1 MIPRALTV
9 LCVLA
14 TTAHAD
20 EFATSPAR
28 PGYQDSG
35 HVIDWKARDDAEA
48 AGVIVDGT
56 YAVDMFVAPQLRNG
70 TTLGGLFTAE
80 LDLDLAKLVVPGTGA
95 VHVSAFAIHGT
106 SPTDEL
112 MDIHGVSGNAAPEE
126 ARLFEAWLE
135 QPIGPF
141 SIRAGLI
148 AADQEFVYADPA
160 DTLLA
165 ATFGITTQFTLNIA
179 GPVYPVATP
188 GISARFEE
196 GRALLQ
202 LAVYDGTQTNTR
214 GLPTALGPE
223 TLMIAEATL
232 DRDLGI
238 GAWHHTERGDGIYVT
253 ADHQLDALV
262 AAFSRFGYAPDGPS
276 TLYLDAGLRI
286 GPGPLRSEDF
296 FCIGMA
302 FARGERGAETVL
314 ETSYEAQLR
323 WLTFQP
329 DLQLHMMRD
338 RTVGVL
344 AVRTTVAF

>member
-1 MIPRALTV
+1 MIPRAV
-9 LCVLA
+9 AVVCVVA

-35 HVIDWKARDDAEA
+35 HLIDWRGRDDAED

-56 YAVDMFVAPQLRNG
+56 YAVDMFLAPQLQNAA
-70 TTLGGLFTAE
+70 TVGGLFTAE
-80 LDLDLAKLVVPGTGA
+80 LDLDLAKLVLPGMGT
-95 VHVSAFAIHGT
+95 VHVSAFTIHGT

-112 MDIHGVSGNAAPEE
+112 MDIHGVSGNSAPQE

-141 SIRAGLI
+141 AIRAGLI
-148 AADQEFVYADPA
+148 SADQEFVYADPA

-179 GPVYPVATP
+179 GPVYPIAAP
-188 GISARFEE
+188 GISARYEE

-202 LAVYDGTQTNTR
+202 LAVYDGTQSNTR

-223 TLMIAEATL
+223 TLVIAEATY
-232 DRDLGI
+232 DHDLGI

-253 ADHQLDALV
+253 ADHQLDPRV
-262 AAFSRFGYAPDGPS
+262 EAFSRFGYAPDGPS

-286 GPGPLRSEDF
+286 APGEPRPDDF
-296 FCIGMA
+296 LCVGMA
-302 FARGERGAETVL
+302 FARNERGAEIVL

-323 WLTFQP
+323 WLTIQP

-338 RTVGVL
+338 RTVGVV